1 MEASQLRGELFP
13 VAAPAAAAAATPL
26 KCVGFRINYALR
38 PDPRADPESMRG
50 QAEIDVASTS
60 GWRCPLAQKHL
71 ITAYKTIYHRARG
84 TFFLVT
90 HLPAGARQREAAG
103 HWLSS
108 HTLTEKSIKI
118 TILLSHSPSP
128 SLPFSISLALH
139 K

>member
-13 VAAPAAAAAATPL
+13 VAAAAAPL

-71 ITAYKTIYHRARG
+71 ITAYKTIYHLARG

-90 HLPAGARQREAAG
+90 HLPVDRGRGSQRGTAC
-103 HWLSS
+103 LP
-108 HTLTEKSIKI
+108 TL
-118 TILLSHSPSP
+118 
-128 SLPFSISLALH
+128 
-139 K
+139 

>member
-1 MEASQLRGELFP
+1 MRGELFP
-13 VAAPAAAAAATPL
+13 VAAAAAAAAPL

-38 PDPRADPESMRG
+38 PDPRPDPESMRG

-71 ITAYKTIYHRARG
+71 ITAYKTIYHLARG

-90 HLPAGARQREAAG
+90 HLLGEAEG
-103 HWLSS
+103 NLLSS

-118 TILLSHSPSP
+118 TLFP
-128 SLPFSISLALH
+128 ISLSLSTFAQINLP
-139 K
+139 

>member
-13 VAAPAAAAAATPL
+13 VAAPAAAGPL

-71 ITAYKTIYHRARG
+71 ITAYKTIYHPARG

-90 HLPAGARQREAAG
+90 HLPAGVGREMQREAAG

-118 TILLSHSPSP
+118 TLSP
-128 SLPFSISLALH
+128 SLSISLALH